1 MWRGEGQAARDGEAA
16 ELHSQW
22 QCALFQRKYIKYIC
36 IKDQSVHTT
45 FTGGFFLC
53 VCVCI

>member
-45 FTGGFFLC
+45 FTGGFLC